1 MDSKS
6 YYYNKVILV
15 TGGVGSIGSQ
25 LVKSLLTYQPK
36 SLIIMDNNETGL
48 FDLSQELKSDIIQI
62 VIGDI
67 RDSERMMIVMTG
79 VEIVF
84 HAAALKHVPL
94 CEFNPYE
101 AVKTNILGT
110 QNVLNAAILNHVQKV
125 IMISTDKAVDPVNT
139 MGATRYLAE
148 RLTIAANN
156 HQKNEGTVFSV
167 VRFGNVL
174 NSRGSIIPIFMQ
186 QIEKNH
192 PLTITDPDMTRFVM
206 TIPQAAE
213 LVIKA
218 GVLAKGMEIF
228 ILKMPVLKIIDLA
241 NVMLHKFA
249 PRYAYDIEHNPMKII
264 GKRVGEKLYEELM
277 TVEESA
283 FAFENGDMFIVYPS
297 HMYDVKKKYDFT
309 PPAGYKPVAI
319 GEYSSYTAR
328 IIDNQEI
335 EKYLVELEL

>member
-25 LVKSLLTYQPK
+25 LVRSLLTYQPK

-139 MGATRYLAE
+139 MGATKYLAE

-283 FAFENGDMFIVYPS
+283 FAFENGDMFIVYPP

>member
-1 MDSKS
+1 MDSQS

-25 LVKSLLTYQPK
+25 LVRSLLTYQPK

-67 RDSERMMIVMTG
+67 RDSERMIMVMTG

-139 MGATRYLAE
+139 MGATKYLAE

-186 QIEKNH
+186 QIENNL

-213 LVIKA
+213 LVIKT

-241 NVMLHKFA
+241 NVMLQKFA
-249 PRYAYDIEHNPMKII
+249 PRYGYDSEHNPMKII

-283 FAFENGDMFIVYPS
+283 FAFENGDMFIVYPPN
-297 HMYDVKKKYDFT
+297 MYDIKKKYDFT
-309 PPAGYKPVAI
+309 PPVGYKPVAI

>member
-139 MGATRYLAE
+139 MGATKYLAE

-249 PRYAYDIEHNPMKII
+249 PKYAYDIEHNPMKII

-283 FAFENGDMFIVYPS
+283 FAFENGDMFIVYPP

>member
-1 MDSKS
+1 
-6 YYYNKVILV
+6 
-15 TGGVGSIGSQ
+15 
-25 LVKSLLTYQPK
+25 
-36 SLIIMDNNETGL
+36 
-48 FDLSQELKSDIIQI
+48 
-62 VIGDI
+62 
-67 RDSERMMIVMTG
+67 
-79 VEIVF
+79 
-84 HAAALKHVPL
+84 
-94 CEFNPYE
+94 
-101 AVKTNILGT
+101 
-110 QNVLNAAILNHVQKV
+110 
-125 IMISTDKAVDPVNT
+125 
-139 MGATRYLAE
+139 
-148 RLTIAANN
+148 
-156 HQKNEGTVFSV
+156 
-167 VRFGNVL
+167 
-174 NSRGSIIPIFMQ
+174 
-186 QIEKNH
+186 
-192 PLTITDPDMTRFVM
+192 MTRFVM

-283 FAFENGDMFIVYPS
+283 FAFENGDMFIVYPP

>member
-1 MDSKS
+1 
-6 YYYNKVILV
+6 
-15 TGGVGSIGSQ
+15 
-25 LVKSLLTYQPK
+25 
-36 SLIIMDNNETGL
+36 MDNNETGL

-139 MGATRYLAE
+139 MGATKYLAE

-283 FAFENGDMFIVYPS
+283 FAFENGDMFIVYPP